1 MIEIWNGIL
10 VGLALA
16 ILVGPILFSLIQRS
30 IEQGVKAGLWVALGI
45 WISDV
50 LFIGGIMVGVAHI
63 TKVVESPLFEPI
75 LGILGGLVL
84 IGIGAGM
91 FISKPATNIEE
102 ATTGIEVLS
111 SEWRL
116 WLEGF
121 LINTINP
128 FSIIFWTSIIT
139 ARSVETDLF
148 SMSSYFFF
156 GSVLGTI
163 IITDTLKIF
172 LAEKIRIYLQPKHIL
187 SMRKISGVA
196 LFIFGIAMMIR
207 VTLI

>member
-10 VGLALA
+10 IGLALA

-30 IEQGVKAGLWVALGI
+30 IEQGVKAGLWVAFGI

-50 LFIGGIMVGVAHI
+50 LFIIGIMFGVTHI
-63 TKVVESPLFEPI
+63 AQMIESPLFEPL
-75 LGILGGLVL
+75 LGILGGFVL
-84 IGIGAGM
+84 IGIGMAM
-91 FISKPATNIEE
+91 FISKPVDNLKNSE
-102 ATTGIEVLS
+102 GIEILS
-111 SEWRL
+111 SQWRL
-116 WLEGF
+116 WFEGF

-128 FSIIFWTSIIT
+128 FSVIFWTGIIT
-139 ARSVETDLF
+139 TRSVEMDLF
-148 SMSSYFFF
+148 SNSSYLFF

-163 IITDTLKIF
+163 IFTDALKIF
-172 LAEKIRIYLQPKHIL
+172 LAEKIRTYLQPHHIL
-187 SMRKISGVA
+187 KMRKISGLA

>member
-30 IEQGVKAGLWVALGI
+30 IEQGVKAGLWVAFGI

-50 LFIGGIMVGVAHI
+50 LFIIGIMFGVTRIAQMI
-63 TKVVESPLFEPI
+63 ESPLFEPL
-75 LGILGGLVL
+75 LGILGGFVL
-84 IGIGAGM
+84 IGIGMAM
-91 FISKPATNIEE
+91 FISKPVDNLKNSE
-102 ATTGIEVLS
+102 GIEILS
-111 SEWRL
+111 SQWRL
-116 WLEGF
+116 WFEGF

-128 FSIIFWTSIIT
+128 FSVIFWTGIIT
-139 ARSVETDLF
+139 TRSVEMDLF
-148 SMSSYFFF
+148 SNSSYLFF

-163 IITDTLKIF
+163 IFTDALKIF
-172 LAEKIRIYLQPKHIL
+172 LAEKIRTYLQPHHIL
-187 SMRKISGVA
+187 KMRKISGLA

>member
-1 MIEIWNGIL
+1 MIEVWNGIL

-30 IEQGVKAGLWVALGI
+30 IEQGIRAGFWVALGI

-50 LFIGGIMVGVAHI
+50 LFIGGIMLGVAHI
-63 TKVVESPLFEPI
+63 TRMIESPLFEPV

-84 IGIGAGM
+84 IGIGVGM
-91 FISKPATNIEE
+91 FISKPTNTKVVANEGLEI
-102 ATTGIEVLS
+102 LS

-121 LINTINP
+121 LINTVNP
-128 FSIIFWTSIIT
+128 FSVIFWTGLIT

-148 SMSSYFFF
+148 SFDSYLFF
-156 GSVLGTI
+156 GSILGTI
-163 IITDTLKIF
+163 VITDSLKVF
-172 LAEKIRIYLQPKHIL
+172 LAEKIRTHLQPKHIL
-187 SMRKISGVA
+187 KMRKISGIA
-196 LFIFGIAMMIR
+196 LFIFGVAMMVR